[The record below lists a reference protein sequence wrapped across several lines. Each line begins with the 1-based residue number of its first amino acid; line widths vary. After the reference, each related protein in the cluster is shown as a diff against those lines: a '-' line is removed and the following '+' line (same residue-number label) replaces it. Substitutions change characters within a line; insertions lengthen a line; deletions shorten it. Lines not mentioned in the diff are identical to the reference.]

1 MIKTEYEIT
10 INPNTHGDL
19 SAALTNRAAFTIA
32 LVTDLHEHEPSEVL
46 QILRDAKPDV
56 IAVAGDTLERH
67 EHGENLDKGD
77 RSMLSRLI
85 CTGIHLAD
93 KLAGVRRQKRD
104 VKVENSYR
112 FLQEAGKTAPV
123 VMSLGNHELYLTDED
138 RTVISVAGVKLLD
151 NDAVEINGI
160 LFGGLTSKQ
169 ITGEMDAK
177 FLSDFS
183 AYPGYKILLCHHPEY
198 YPGVK
203 RVRPLVL
210 QTGAEQYVIL
220 GAGLDTFA
228 FREQEFL
235 KRYEVFELDH
245 PLTQKDKKERI
256 RRAGWALPDKL
267 HFVPIDFTK
276 DELGEKLIESGFKP
290 EKKSFFSWLGVCM
303 YLEQNAIEKV
313 LQNLSTLA
321 ADGSDLIFDYAD
333 DGLFQAEERR
343 VQNMLAMAKAGG
355 EEMKSCF
362 DQMSLE
368 LMLSSYHFL
377 TYEHLSRRE
386 IQNRFFSE
394 RNDWLSAFEHINYVH
409 AVLKK

>member
-10 INPNTHGDL
+10 INPNTQGDL

-198 YPGVK
+198 YPQLQSYPIELTLSGHCHGGQIRVCGRGIFAPGQGLLPKYHHGVYDG
-203 RVRPLVL
+203 RLVVSAGCSNTASIPRWGNETEVVIVR
-210 QTGAEQYVIL
+210 
-220 GAGLDTFA
+220 
-228 FREQEFL
+228 L
-235 KRYEVFELDH
+235 K
-245 PLTQKDKKERI
+245 P
-256 RRAGWALPDKL
+256 
-267 HFVPIDFTK
+267 
-276 DELGEKLIESGFKP
+276 
-290 EKKSFFSWLGVCM
+290 
-303 YLEQNAIEKV
+303 
-313 LQNLSTLA
+313 
-321 ADGSDLIFDYAD
+321 
-333 DGLFQAEERR
+333 
-343 VQNMLAMAKAGG
+343 
-355 EEMKSCF
+355 
-362 DQMSLE
+362 
-368 LMLSSYHFL
+368 
-377 TYEHLSRRE
+377 
-386 IQNRFFSE
+386 
-394 RNDWLSAFEHINYVH
+394 
-409 AVLKK
+409 

>member
-1 MIKTEYEIT
+1 MIKTEYEIS
-10 INPNTHGDL
+10 IKLNAQGNL
-19 SAALTNRAAFTIA
+19 SAALNSRTARTIA
-32 LVTDLHEHEPSEVL
+32 LVTDLHERNPAAVL
-46 QILRDAKPDV
+46 KILRDAKPDV

-198 YPGVK
+198 YPQLQSYPIELTLSGHCHGGQIRVCGRGIFAPGQGLLPKYHHGVYDG
-203 RVRPLVL
+203 RLVVSAGCSNTASIPRWGNETEVVIVR
-210 QTGAEQYVIL
+210 
-220 GAGLDTFA
+220 
-228 FREQEFL
+228 L
-235 KRYEVFELDH
+235 K
-245 PLTQKDKKERI
+245 P
-256 RRAGWALPDKL
+256 
-267 HFVPIDFTK
+267 
-276 DELGEKLIESGFKP
+276 
-290 EKKSFFSWLGVCM
+290 
-303 YLEQNAIEKV
+303 
-313 LQNLSTLA
+313 
-321 ADGSDLIFDYAD
+321 
-333 DGLFQAEERR
+333 
-343 VQNMLAMAKAGG
+343 
-355 EEMKSCF
+355 
-362 DQMSLE
+362 
-368 LMLSSYHFL
+368 
-377 TYEHLSRRE
+377 
-386 IQNRFFSE
+386 
-394 RNDWLSAFEHINYVH
+394 
-409 AVLKK
+409 